1 MSTLRVTD
9 LVGLT
14 EEGIHLINCHPINRI
29 FGSVY
34 TGRWQKAHRYVTD
47 RHSVWHNGVVWICAE
62 DHISGEEFD
71 PSKWKDT
78 PEFKLLFDHL
88 EDFEN
93 PHNVTK
99 AQIGLGNVQNYPIAT
114 SAETIAGSRNDRY
127 MTPARTNEFYL
138 SKAATEQEVTDGTR
152 SDVFVSPQ
160 TVKPIYD
167 YVEEL
172 MRNMSRSAVS
182 EEVTINSNQFRQ
194 YDLRNILGAEDFAE
208 MDINGCTVDVK
219 VKDVDPISPS
229 FNHYINSESVAS
241 AEVRDSR
248 YVRVHNYFNT
258 ALMFYITIKVQRKG
272 S

>member
-47 RHSVWHNGVVWICAE
+47 RHSAWHNGVVWLCAV

-71 PSKWKDT
+71 PSKWKET
-78 PEFKLLFDHL
+78 PDYGLVFEHL
-88 EDFEN
+88 EDFNN
-93 PHNVTK
+93 PHQVTK
-99 AQIGLGNVQNYPIAT
+99 AQVGLGNVQNYPIAT
-114 SAETIAGSRNDRY
+114 QAEAISGTRNDRY
-127 MTPARTNEFYL
+127 MTPDRTNEFYL
-138 SKAATEQEVTDGTR
+138 SKAASEQDVIDGRR

-172 MRNMSRSAVS
+172 MEKMSTSAVS

-194 YDLRNILGAEDFAE
+194 WDLRSLLGVDKFNDS
-208 MDINGCTVDVK
+208 DINGCEINIK
-219 VKDVDPISPS
+219 VKDVDPISKS
-229 FNHYINSESVAS
+229 FGQYINSESVATG
-241 AEVRDSR
+241 EIRDGR

-258 ALMFYITIKVQRKG
+258 SLMFYIRVTVYPKG